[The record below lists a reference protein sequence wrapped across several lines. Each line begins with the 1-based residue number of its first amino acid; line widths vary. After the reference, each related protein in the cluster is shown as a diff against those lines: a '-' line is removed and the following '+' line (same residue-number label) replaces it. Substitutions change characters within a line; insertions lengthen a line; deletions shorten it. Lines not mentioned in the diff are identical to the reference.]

1 VPIQDEFPVQLDV
14 PIEIVVRDTELAELT
29 DSLAAGLESL
39 QEMLQG
45 LSG

>member
-14 PIEIVVRDTELAELT
+14 PIAINVGDTELAELT
-29 DSLAAGLESL
+29 DSLAAGLQSL
-39 QEMLQG
+39 QDMLSG